1 MKCVTCNATKDAR
14 RCIEDGV
21 EVVICLNC
29 RKSRFAVAEAIRRT
43 KEQSK

>member
-21 EVVICLNC
+21 EIEICLAC
-29 RKSRFAVAEAIRRT
+29 RKDRFRVAEAIKRT
-43 KEQSK
+43 KEKAK